1 MRRKGSPDRDG
12 LGHRRGCKAGP
23 SAGRLTWTEATPRV
37 HSKTHSIE
45 HMYERLA
52 LAADNS
58 ERPLEQAFAPP
69 TAMVVATARA
79 LGLIPALADR
89 SRQSVRTVAARRG
102 ARTYRSPATTR
113 HSA

>member
-1 MRRKGSPDRDG
+1 
-12 LGHRRGCKAGP
+12 
-23 SAGRLTWTEATPRV
+23 
-37 HSKTHSIE
+37 
-45 HMYERLA
+45 
-52 LAADNS
+52 
-58 ERPLEQAFAPP
+58 
-69 TAMVVATARA
+69 MVVATARA